1 MLFMLLDA
9 INVVDIT
16 YNHKARDCKKV
27 ARCPKCAGS
36 HDLKDCK
43 ATEKELKC
51 VNCEETVSRLHLRID
66 TNRAAWDNDCPV
78 FKRKMEI
85 ERNKVNFLE

>member
-1 MLFMLLDA
+1 MSKM
-9 INVVDIT
+9 
-16 YNHKARDCKKV
+16 C
-27 ARCPKCAGS
+27 RC

-66 TNRAAWDNDCPV
+66 TNHAAWDNDCPV